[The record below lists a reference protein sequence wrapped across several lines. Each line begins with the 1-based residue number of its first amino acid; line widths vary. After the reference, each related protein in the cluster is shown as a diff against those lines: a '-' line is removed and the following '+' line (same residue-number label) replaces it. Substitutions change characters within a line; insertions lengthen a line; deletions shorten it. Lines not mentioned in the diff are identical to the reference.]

1 LSVVLYWGGGKG
13 HNSPE
18 SLRFPAKSW
27 DHYDLLDETPE
38 RGREKNHYIN
48 IE

>member
-1 LSVVLYWGGGKG
+1 MSVVLYCGGGKG

-18 SLRFPAKSW
+18 SLRYPAKSW

-38 RGREKNHYIN
+38 RRRETFHYK
-48 IE
+48 